1 MLYSL
6 TLCAFFNQSERVVGE
21 GEQML
26 EVLQRSGQQRGEV
39 RYLLRHQRAPGR
51 ESGKKET

>member
-1 MLYSL
+1 MS
-6 TLCAFFNQSERVVGE
+6 FFNQSERVVGE

>member
-6 TLCAFFNQSERVVGE
+6 TLSLFSNQSERVVGD

-51 ESGKKET
+51 ESGKKEI

>member
-6 TLCAFFNQSERVVGE
+6 TLYAFFNQSERVVGE